1 MRIILLLWVFHSL
14 LFNAN
19 VPPTPDLP
27 DVLLST
33 KSVIRF
39 YRGWNLVASP
49 SNEAFPTTAITNVVG
64 NDLYYFDSNEQN
76 WKSGLGLFI
85 EAGVGFWVNVSSDLT
100 LSYNA
105 TPNNTYNLADLE
117 VNPGWNLLGMSAE
130 TERVF
135 YIASLHNAKNLYIY
149 NASKSIWKEYAAYSR
164 SSLKAGM
171 GFWLET
177 K

>member
-1 MRIILLLWVFHSL
+1 MRIILLFWVFHSL
-14 LFNAN
+14 LFSAN
-19 VPPTPDLP
+19 IPPTPELP
-27 DVLLST
+27 PQLIA
-33 KSVIRF
+33 KSVIKL
-39 YRGWNLVASP
+39 YKGWNLVASP
-49 SNEAFPTTAITNVVG
+49 SNEAFPTAEITNVVG
-64 NDLYYFDSNEQN
+64 NDLYFFDSTEQA

-85 EAGVGFWVNVSSDLT
+85 QAGVGFWVNVSSNLS
-100 LSYNA
+100 LSYSA
-105 TPNNTYNLADLE
+105 TPNNTFDLASFE

-135 YIASLHNAKNLYIY
+135 YIASLHNAKAVYIY
-149 NASKSIWKEYAAYSR
+149 EAAKSAWKEYPAYSR